1 MENYSW
7 IFLVLIVVVFYF
19 LLIRP
24 QQRTMRA
31 HAELMRKI
39 GLGDEVVTQAG
50 IFGTVTA
57 LEDDTL
63 LIEISEGVEIR
74 ILRSSVAKNLTPP
87 GEEEPDEL
95 EPDEVEELDESEM
108 DAAGEEA
115 EEEPLE
121 PEEKPA
127 PKPKARG
134 GKSKASPDGE
144 TAPPAE

>member
-74 ILRSSVAKNLTPP
+74 ILRSSVAKTLTP

-95 EPDEVEELDESEM
+95 EPDEVEEIDESELEVTE
-108 DAAGEEA
+108 EEA
-115 EEEPLE
+115 LEEPLE
-121 PEEKPA
+121 ADEKPA
-127 PKPKARG
+127 PKPRARG
-134 GKSKASPDGE
+134 GKSKSSPDGE